1 METIRGKVVYQIF
14 KAPDGYTVLD
24 VKTKEGYLTVVG
36 FFDEIALD
44 TEYIFKGEWKTSKK
58 YGPYFFAKTH
68 EITIPDSEAG
78 LITFLTG
85 FIKGLG
91 YKKAQMLVKKFGSK
105 RLLEILDYEPEK
117 LKEVP
122 GIGDKTLQMIK
133 SSWEV
138 YRFSGKALS
147 YLTELGIT
155 PKMALKIYKQY
166 GEKTEA
172 ILEENPYILTEIW
185 GIGFKKADYLAR
197 KIGVAPDDPRRI
209 RAAILYV
216 LQQAGDE
223 GHTYLPQEEFLLR
236 INDIEITNISL
247 VETIAEELSSEGK
260 IFLNDGVIAHGAFYT
275 MASYILDRLVLY
287 SQKNSNVEIHDY
299 ERIKKE
305 ILEETQR
312 KMGVSLSERQLNA
325 ALLPYFY
332 DFSLITGYAGTGKSL
347 ISRVIL
353 NLWDKLGLRYEIC
366 APTGKAAKRLSELT
380 GRKARTIHRLLKFN
394 GEKYEYNS
402 SNPLDVD
409 AVLVDE
415 VSMVSMPLFYR
426 LLNALPLHARVV
438 LVGDPAQ
445 LPSIGPGN
453 ILQDLLSMRFPNV
466 TLTEVYRQGEGST
479 IALNA
484 KYVREGKIPQITD
497 SPDFIINYFE
507 NDNLYIDRIK
517 ETLLQYGTSIQL
529 ITPQKRGILGTK
541 NLNFIAQQILNP
553 PSPDKIEIR
562 IGDRIFREGDKVI
575 QTVNDYDKIIFN
587 GEIGEIYS
595 LNTDKEIAIL
605 RFEDGDGE
613 KYIEYSFDELRD
625 ETDHAYAL
633 TVHKAQG
640 SEFDVVLLVMSIS
653 HYLFLHRNWFYT
665 AITRA
670 KRVLNLF
677 AHPRAIRIAVKN
689 VKPSKR
695 YTLLNLLSKKLP

>member
-1 METIRGKVVYQIF
+1 MVTIRGKVVYQIY
-14 KAPDGYTVLD
+14 KAPDGYTVLH

-44 TEYIFKGEWKTSKK
+44 TEYIFKGEWKTSRK
-58 YGPYFFAKTH
+58 YGPYFFSQSH
-68 EITIPDSEAG
+68 EITIPNTDTG
-78 LITFLTG
+78 LITFLSG

-91 YKKAQMLVKKFGSK
+91 YKKAQMLVKKYGAK

-122 GIGDKTLQMIK
+122 GIGDKTLEMIK

-138 YRFSGKALS
+138 HRFSGRALS
-147 YLTELGIT
+147 YLTGLGIT
-155 PKMALKIYKQY
+155 PKMALKIYKEY
-166 GEKTEA
+166 GEKTEK

-185 GIGFKKADYLAR
+185 GIGFKKADSLT
-197 KIGVAPDDPRRI
+197 KKLGVGPDDPRRI

-223 GHTYLPQEEFLLR
+223 GHTYLPYEDFLSR
-236 INDIEITNISL
+236 INKLDITNISL
-247 VETIAEELSSEGK
+247 VDTIAEELYSEGK
-260 IFLNDGVIAHGAFYT
+260 IFQDEEVIAHGAFHT
-275 MASYILDRLVLY
+275 MANYILNRLALY
-287 SQKNSNVEIHDY
+287 SQKNANAEIYDY
-299 ERIKKE
+299 ERIKRE
-305 ILEETQR
+305 IIEETR
-312 KMGVSLSERQLNA
+312 KAIGVSLSEKQLKA
-325 ALLPYFY
+325 VLLPYFY

-347 ISRVIL
+347 ISKVIL

-402 SNPLDVD
+402 DNPLDID
-409 AVLVDE
+409 AILVDE

-426 LLNALPLHARVV
+426 LLSALPYRTRIV

-453 ILQDLLSMRFPNV
+453 ILKDLLGMGFSNV
-466 TLTEVYRQGEGST
+466 TLTEVYRQGEGSS

-484 KYVREGKIPQITD
+484 ENVREGKLPQITD
-497 SPDFIINYFE
+497 TPDFIIRYFE
-507 NDNLYIDRIK
+507 NDNLYLDKIT
-517 ETLLQYGTSIQL
+517 ETLLNHGTSIQV
-529 ITPQKRGILGTK
+529 ISPQKRGILGTK
-541 NLNFIAQQILNP
+541 NLNFIAQQVLNP
-553 PSPDKIEIR
+553 PATDKIEIR
-562 IGDRIFREGDKVI
+562 IGDRIFREGDKII
-575 QTVNDYDKIIFN
+575 QIVNDYDKIIFN
-587 GEIGEIYS
+587 GEIGEIFS
-595 LNTDKEIAIL
+595 LNPDKEIAIL
-605 RFEDGDGE
+605 RFEDGEGE
-613 KYIEYSFDELRD
+613 RYIEYSFDELRD

-640 SEFDVVLLVMSIS
+640 SEFDIVLLVMSIS

-670 KRVLNLF
+670 KRILTLL
-677 AHPRAIRIAVKN
+677 AHPRAIKIAVKN
-689 VKPSKR
+689 IKPSKR
-695 YTLLNLLSKKLP
+695 YTLLSLLSKKLP